1 MLSTIPR
8 WLMIVFMCVLL
19 GGCATTSNARR
30 PVEDESNSAELG
42 EVAHRTS
49 SQSISGRKVA
59 GGVLLVLGVPTM
71 LISGGLVAAAL
82 AQPSEGAIPVLFVGP
97 LVFLGSTLGLVA
109 PGIALVSTDDRKQQR
124 YTTKVRP
131 TWIVG
136 PTGVSMTL
144 AF

>member
-1 MLSTIPR
+1 
-8 WLMIVFMCVLL
+8 MIVHWLLMMSMGAPL
-19 GGCATTSNARR
+19 GGCAATSKART
-30 PVEDESNSAELG
+30 PAEDESNGAELG
-42 EVAHRTS
+42 GAAHRTS
-49 SQSISGRKVA
+49 RQSISGSKVA

-109 PGIALVSTDDRKQQR
+109 PGIALVAADDKKPQQ